1 MNKLDELKLA
11 YRRTFNSEDGEQV
24 LSDLKKR
31 FAFET
36 TTFSGDPYQSAFNEG
51 QRAAVLLIVRMLS
64 EEKEIT

>member
-1 MNKLDELKLA
+1 MNKIDELKLA

>member
-1 MNKLDELKLA
+1 MNKIDELKLA
-11 YRRTFNSEDGEQV
+11 YRRTFNNEDGEQV

-51 QRAAVLLIVRMLS
+51 QRAAILLIVRMLS
-64 EEKEIT
+64 EEKEVK